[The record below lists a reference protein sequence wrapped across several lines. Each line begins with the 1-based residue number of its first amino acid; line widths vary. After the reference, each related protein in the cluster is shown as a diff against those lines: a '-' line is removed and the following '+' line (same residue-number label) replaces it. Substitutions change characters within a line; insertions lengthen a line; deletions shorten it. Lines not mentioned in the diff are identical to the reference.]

1 MFWGCVQCS
10 NADHNV
16 GGDWSLQ
23 ILGSSWYKSSPFT
36 SWDKSSID
44 ILLCMLQLQMNGML
58 RCVTTMHGRYEFMHT
73 QRTCSECTPAAVAHS
88 DNNGETTQTKLASM
102 TSRMNSSFVL
112 GTRICLQL
120 TWFTQRICYHR
131 VLLRTTLSSWKIP
144 KVATNSKP
152 LSDTDAQLFH
162 AIEEEVME
170 KKFSEHWRKTTWP
183 AQNASIAENEIWN
196 IWSTC
201 KYDCACVNLFA
212 CHN

>member
-1 MFWGCVQCS
+1 
-10 NADHNV
+10 
-16 GGDWSLQ
+16 
-23 ILGSSWYKSSPFT
+23 
-36 SWDKSSID
+36 
-44 ILLCMLQLQMNGML
+44 MNGML

-102 TSRMNSSFVL
+102 TSRMNSSVVL

-120 TWFTQRICYHR
+120 TWFTQRICYQGGTAPNYTI
-131 VLLRTTLSSWKIP
+131 VLK
-144 KVATNSKP
+144 
-152 LSDTDAQLFH
+152 DTKSCNKQQTAVRYRCA
-162 AIEEEVME
+162 AISCYWRSGDG
-170 KKFSEHWRKTTWP
+170 KNFSEHWRKTTWP